1 MNVKQFKYSADNL
14 GYLVYGKK
22 SALAIDGGAVEAMLS
37 FIDKN
42 RLQLEYVTNTHSH
55 PDHTMGTKD
64 LVNRSGAKY
73 LDNKTVRADK
83 VVRLEEENIQV
94 YHTPGHTKD
103 SVCFHSDNTLITGD
117 TLFNGTVG
125 NCYSG
130 DLDGF
135 LESVSLLM
143 SFPDET
149 LVYAGHDYVEGS
161 MDFARRLEPENKDI
175 KLFLKKYDPNHVC
188 STLSDEKKVNPY
200 VKYNDEKMIRFLEKR
215 GFSVKTENERW
226 RAIMSIE

>member
-1 MNVKQFKYSADNL
+1 MNVKQFKYSADNF

-22 SALAIDGGAVEAMLS
+22 SALAIDGGAVEAILS

-42 RLQLEYVTNTHSH
+42 RLRLEYVTNTHSH

-73 LDNKTVRADK
+73 LDNRTVRADK
-83 VVRLEEENIQV
+83 VIRLEEEDMQV

-103 SVCFHSDNTLITGD
+103 SVCFYLDNILITGD

-135 LESVSLLM
+135 LESVNLLM
-143 SFPDET
+143 SFPGET

-161 MDFARRLEPENKDI
+161 MDFAKRLEPEKKDI

-215 GFSVKTENERW
+215 GFPVKTENERW

>member
-22 SALAIDGGAVEAMLS
+22 SALAIDGGAVEAILS